1 MITVIIPVRNESATI
16 GSLIAY
22 ARQAPNVSEII
33 VVDDGSIDGTP
44 ELAIEAGALVVTS
57 TMLGKGASM
66 EDGMLAAR
74 NEVLMY
80 LDGDLSGLAPDVI
93 ARMTEPILAGQA
105 DFTKAKFARKA
116 GRVTILTAKP
126 LLRLFFPELAHF
138 EQPLGGVIAAR
149 KSLLRQLR
157 FENDYGVDIGLLL
170 DSAAAG
176 AQIVEVDIGSLAHD
190 SHPLEILGDMAAQV
204 VRTLL
209 DRAARYRRLT
219 INQVREVEEV
229 ERHAQAEMEVVLQ
242 KVGRAQRLALFDMD
256 GTLLK
261 GRFILGL
268 AQRLNKSAELA
279 KYLDHPILPAE
290 QRTQKI
296 AQLFAG
302 VPLEVFEEVA
312 RQMPLMPGANETVV
326 ALRKLGYRVGIVT
339 DSYHIPAEIVR
350 RRVFADFSISH
361 LMRFSRGKATGQLTL
376 TPAFS
381 HPEGCTEHALCKRN
395 ALLHLLDKMDL
406 SPDNVLAVGDGDNDC
421 CMLEMAGLSVA
432 FQPKTLAVQAAATH
446 VLYGSLTELIELTQA
461 NALARCG

>member
-16 GSLIAY
+16 SPLIAF
-22 ARQAPNVSEII
+22 ARQAPGVNEII

-44 ELAIEAGALVVTS
+44 ELAVQAGAVVVTS

-93 ARMTEPILAGQA
+93 AKMTEPIVAGQA
-105 DFTKAKFARKA
+105 DFAKAKFSRQA
-116 GRVTILTAKP
+116 GRVTTLTAKP

-170 DSAAAG
+170 DAAAAG
-176 AQIVEVDIGSLAHD
+176 AQIVEVDIGRLEHD
-190 SHPLEILGDMAAQV
+190 SHPLEVLGDMAAQV

-261 GRFILGL
+261 GRFVIGL
-268 AQRLNKSAELA
+268 AQRLNKSADLA
-279 KYLDHPILPAE
+279 KYLDHPTLPAE
-290 QRTQKI
+290 QRTHKI

-302 VPLEVFEEVA
+302 VPLDVFEEVA
-312 RQMPLMPGANETVV
+312 RQMPLMPGANDTVV

-339 DSYHIPAEIVR
+339 DSYHVPAEIVR
-350 RRVFADFSISH
+350 RRVFADFSIAH
-361 LMRFSRGKATGQLTL
+361 LMRFARGRATGQLTL

-381 HPEGCTEHALCKRN
+381 HPNGCTEHPLCKRN

-406 SPDNVLAVGDGDNDC
+406 TPDNVLAVGDGDNDR
-421 CMLEMAGLSVA
+421 CMLESVGLSVA
-432 FQPKTLAVQAAATH
+432 FQPKTPAVQAAARH